1 MLKPPTLNK
10 QIKKPKPLRFKPV
23 NTITTTPEIV
33 IKLTNLFELLK
44 KKRSNTSPFFEILNF
59 SCFLNLMLLIRFKK
73 QQISK
78 ILEINSS
85 LFKFN

>member
-23 NTITTTPEIV
+23 NTITTTHEIV

-44 KKRSNTSPFFEILNF
+44 KNVATQVPFL
-59 SCFLNLMLLIRFKK
+59 RF
-73 QQISK
+73 
-78 ILEINSS
+78 
-85 LFKFN
+85 